1 MIADPEDTMVVQMTG
16 MEAAQIIGEA
26 NAIQV
31 TVEDQEVAVHME
43 WDVAIQA
50 VGMEGDQMIGETMT
64 IQAAVVEDQGAKM
77 VQGAEVKTA
86 LPAEEVV
93 AVPQPPDGVVHLH
106 EVQKMVATVEAS
118 EGVLLRKVAV
128 VRPEMEG
135 EQAKGKVVPPQA
147 ANEIPAKLRKEK

>member
-16 MEAAQIIGEA
+16 MEAAQMIGEA

-77 VQGAEVKTA
+77 VQGAEVKT
-86 LPAEEVV
+86 
-93 AVPQPPDGVVHLH
+93 
-106 EVQKMVATVEAS
+106 
-118 EGVLLRKVAV
+118 VLR
-128 VRPEMEG
+128 
-135 EQAKGKVVPPQA
+135 
-147 ANEIPAKLRKEK
+147 